1 LPTKNKDNAEIIIR
15 KGPTPG
21 YINPKLDI
29 NFEGSSTPERIGITQ
44 IKINPIVGYINLSIE
59 EIIGLMKFK
68 FELIIAEVK
77 KIIVNRGAISPKNTS
92 QVYKLLKKYMCER
105 VTPPLSYT
113 IQGII
118 RAT

>member
-1 LPTKNKDNAEIIIR
+1 MFFLSQLPTKNKNIAEIIIR

-29 NFEGSSTPERIGITQ
+29 NFEGSSTPERIGVTQ
-44 IKINPIVGYINLSIE
+44 IKINPIVGYINFSIA

-68 FELIIAEVK
+68 FELIIADIK
-77 KIIVNRGAISPKNTS
+77 KIIVKRDAISPKNLS
-92 QVYKLLKKYMCER
+92 KVYKLLKKYMCER

-113 IQGII
+113 
-118 RAT
+118 